1 MTSWRDQ
8 SFWSKVQTCT
18 LLALIGMFTSYTDAH
33 WIEGASSNRKRVFSR
48 GFVVLCAIVA
58 GIELAVLNHFYAS
71 PG

>member
-33 WIEGASSNRKRVFSR
+33 WIKKEPHPMVSGSSAEAS
-48 GFVVLCAIVA
+48 LCSAQ
-58 GIELAVLNHFYAS
+58 
-71 PG
+71 